1 MSESQHQDLIKE
13 LEELLL
19 KQQLGILCIDERVKL
34 RSRLKILLEVKGYH
48 HAAELA
54 VTLNRTDDETKYLIE
69 TINKVFPCLQ
79 SKKKKSIAAKDL
91 R

>member
-1 MSESQHQDLIKE
+1 MSESQYQDLVKE

-19 KQQLGILCIDERVKL
+19 KQQLGILCIDEKVKL
-34 RSRLKILLEVKGYH
+34 RSRLKILLEMKGYH

-54 VTLNRTDDETKYLIE
+54 VALNRTQDETQYLIE
-69 TINKVFPCLQ
+69 TINRVFSCSQ
-79 SKKKKSIAAKDL
+79 SKKKKSIVAKEK